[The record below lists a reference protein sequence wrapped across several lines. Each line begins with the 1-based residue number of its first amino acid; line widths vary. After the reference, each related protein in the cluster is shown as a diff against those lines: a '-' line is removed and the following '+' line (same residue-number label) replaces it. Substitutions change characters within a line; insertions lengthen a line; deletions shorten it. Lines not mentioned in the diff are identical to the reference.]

1 MTVTQLKYQITTLLD
16 ALPEPKLAV
25 VFDLAQF
32 LAERELQASW
42 INAQSHNL
50 PPIKNGLAEPMISM
64 MRCSPMSIQRGDVIL
79 CRLPLPSAGLTQFK
93 LRPAVVVSKDDNNQ
107 RPKFRLRR
115 YSGTGEI
122 CVFAQ
127 MAYNASVSLTLTLGK

>member
-42 INAQSHNL
+42 INAQS
-50 PPIKNGLAEPMISM
+50 
-64 MRCSPMSIQRGDVIL
+64 Q
-79 CRLPLPSAGLTQFK
+79 SAAYQEWVGG
-93 LRPAVVVSKDDNNQ
+93 ANDIYD
-107 RPKFRLRR
+107 
-115 YSGTGEI
+115 E
-122 CVFAQ
+122 VFAD
-127 MAYNASVSLTLTLGK
+127 VHPTR